1 MTNDELCKTGMDVLD
16 KILGGGIPQGSSVLL
31 SGGSGSG
38 KTILGSEFLFR
49 GISKYGEKGV
59 YICLTEP
66 KSKMIKNL
74 KNFKFYD
81 QKAVDRG
88 DVYFLDMEVAEK
100 LREMLLLNPST
111 LVRTIVDVVKD
122 TGAKRV
128 VLDSVTAICNSL
140 DDKAEIRDFIFR
152 LGGELGPLE
161 CTTLLISEVP
171 PREYK
176 FSVFGVEEFISDGI
190 ILLGDFERKG
200 NIIRTLQIV
209 KMRGIE
215 HSMNKQV
222 MQITKD
228 GIKLMP
234 LLDKNI
240 PV

>member
-1 MTNDELCKTGMDVLD
+1 MADNELCKTEVNNLD
-16 KILGGGIPQGSSVLL
+16 KILGGGIPEGSSVLL
-31 SGGSGSG
+31 AGGSGSG
-38 KTILGSEFLFR
+38 KTILGSEFLFN
-49 GISKYGEKGV
+49 GVSKHDEKGI

-66 KSKMIKNL
+66 KSKMVKNL
-74 KNFKFYD
+74 KNFNFYD
-81 QKAVDRG
+81 QKAVDDG

-128 VLDSVTAICNSL
+128 VIDSVTAVCNSL

-152 LGGELGPLE
+152 LGAELASLD
-161 CTTLLISEVP
+161 CTALLISEIP

-200 NIIRTLQIV
+200 NIIRTLQVV

-222 MQITKD
+222 MQITKN
-228 GIKLMP
+228 GVKLMP

-240 PV
+240 PG

>member
-1 MTNDELCKTGMDVLD
+1 MTGDELCKTGINEMD

-31 SGGSGSG
+31 AGSSGSG
-38 KTILGSEFLFR
+38 KTILCSEFIFR
-49 GISKYGEKGV
+49 GASEHDEKGV

-66 KSKMIKNL
+66 KAKMIKNL
-74 KNFKFYD
+74 KNFGFYD
-81 QKAVDRG
+81 QKAVDDG

-122 TGAKRV
+122 RGAKRV
-128 VLDSVTAICNSL
+128 VIDSVTAVCNSL

-152 LGGELGPLE
+152 LGIELSPLD
-161 CTTLLISEVP
+161 CTALLISEIP
-171 PREYK
+171 PREYV

-190 ILLGDFERKG
+190 VHLSDFERKG
-200 NIIRTLQIV
+200 NIIRTLQVV

-222 MQITKD
+222 MQITKG

>member
-1 MTNDELCKTGMDVLD
+1 MDENDVCKTGINELD
-16 KILGGGIPQGSSVLL
+16 KILGGGIPHGSAVLL
-31 SGGSGSG
+31 AGSSGSG

-49 GISKYGEKGV
+49 GMNKNKEKGV

-66 KSKMIKNL
+66 KSRMIKNL
-74 KNFKFYD
+74 RNFSFYD
-81 QKAVDRG
+81 QKVVDNG

-111 LVRTIVDVVKD
+111 RVRTIVDVVKD
-122 TGAKRV
+122 RGAKRV
-128 VLDSVTAICNSL
+128 VIDSVTAICNSL

-152 LGGELGPLE
+152 LGMELSPLN
-161 CTTLLISEVP
+161 CTSLLISEIP
-171 PREYK
+171 PREYV

-190 ILLGDFERKG
+190 IHLSDFERKG

-228 GIKLMP
+228 GVKLMP

-240 PV
+240 PG

>member
-1 MTNDELCKTGMDVLD
+1 MTDTELCKTGIDRLD
-16 KILGGGIPQGSSVLL
+16 KILGGGIPQGSAVLI

-49 GISKYGEKGV
+49 GVSKYNEKGV

-66 KSKMIKNL
+66 KNKMIRNL

-81 QKAVDRG
+81 QKAVDNG
-88 DVYFLDMEVAEK
+88 DVYFIDMEVAEK

-111 LVRTIVDVVKD
+111 LVRTVVDVVKD

-128 VLDSVTAICNSL
+128 VLDSVTAVCNSL

-152 LGGELGPLE
+152 LGAELAPLD
-161 CTTLLISEVP
+161 CTSLLISEVP
-171 PREYK
+171 PREYV
-176 FSVFGVEEFISDGI
+176 FSVFKVEEFISDGI
-190 ILLGDFERKG
+190 ILLSDFERKG

-222 MQITKD
+222 MQITGE